1 MDKRPGSA
9 PGSVRGPRLTPGQL
23 NDLAKILR
31 LFLKKNNKH
40 HHHHHHHHH
49 HTVTTASNVCVSH
62 TNVCVSH
69 TNVSVSHTNVCV
81 SLGPGRKAS
90 STTSSF
96 MLYKLSL
103 YKLSATAAASFSSP
117 PRSRR

>member
-40 HHHHHHHHH
+40 HHHHA
-49 HTVTTASNVCVSH
+49 TRLGVT
-62 TNVCVSH
+62 
-69 TNVSVSHTNVCV
+69 
-81 SLGPGRKAS
+81 
-90 STTSSF
+90 
-96 MLYKLSL
+96 LSCG
-103 YKLSATAAASFSSP
+103 ARAAEACAGVLLL
-117 PRSRR
+117 

>member
-31 LFLKKNNKH
+31 LFLKKNNKQQ

-49 HTVTTASNVCVSH
+49 HTVTTATNVCVSH
-62 TNVCVSH
+62 TNVC
-69 TNVSVSHTNVCV
+69 VSHTNVCV

>member
-62 TNVCVSH
+62 TNL
-69 TNVSVSHTNVCV
+69 NVCV